1 MVQSHDRLVCN
12 VFRISG
18 KISRLNSPSVTFE
31 FPAATGNQVMAGQY
45 LYTPVSIISTIIDQS
60 VRMERRKTLEMMLE
74 ELV

>member
-1 MVQSHDRLVCN
+1 
-12 VFRISG
+12 
-18 KISRLNSPSVTFE
+18 
-31 FPAATGNQVMAGQY
+31 MAGQY